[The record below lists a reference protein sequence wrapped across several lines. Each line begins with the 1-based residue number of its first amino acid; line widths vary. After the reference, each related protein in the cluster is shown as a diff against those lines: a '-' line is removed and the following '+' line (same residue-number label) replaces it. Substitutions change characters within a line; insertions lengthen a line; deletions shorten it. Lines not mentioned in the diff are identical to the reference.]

1 MTLLQEMIRAVIV
14 DDEDLS
20 RYAIRKLL
28 SDSFGDVSVVGEAVN
43 GQEAVQLVRELR
55 PDLVIMDVRLP
66 GLDGLEASRR
76 IARIHQKVRI
86 IIVSAYDDFSYAQ
99 KALNLGLAGYM
110 LKPVTEEDISG
121 TLSRVLEEIRS
132 FHRVA
137 IRSGAI
143 DPVHKAG
150 IGPLLTRGTL
160 LTGGFM
166 LTGGSL
172 LSGGSGD
179 DEAEGNPGSSRTR
192 QLRRRHEPK
201 ELPVEASRVLERLV
215 REAVL
220 RGDDLSPAASRAL
233 VDAWVAEDEAPQALR
248 ERLSD
253 FFYSVRSRLRDR
265 GMQEMNAEPLLPLVQ
280 EAKDRDGVQRS
291 LRTFL
296 DDLHRVH
303 RKASGDLDQ
312 SSRFHAAADALPLSE
327 LSLERLAADLDLSPE
342 HVSRTFKD
350 YFSEN
355 FVDYATRRRIDAAC
369 RLLREERLGV
379 DETASRVGYVD
390 THYFTKVFKKRT
402 GFTPGEWQRLS

>member
-1 MTLLQEMIRAVIV
+1 MMEEMIRVVVV

-28 SDSFGDVSVVGEAVN
+28 SDSFVDVSVVGEAVN

-76 IARIHQKVRI
+76 INRILQKVRI

-110 LKPVTEEDISG
+110 LKPVTEEDVSG
-121 TLSRVLEEIRS
+121 TLARVLDDIRT
-132 FHRVA
+132 
-137 IRSGAI
+137 
-143 DPVHKAG
+143 VHIAAARTGPAG
-150 IGPLLTRGTL
+150 DFI
-160 LTGGFM
+160 TGGRKV
-166 LTGGSL
+166 LPSGQLGGY
-172 LSGGSGD
+172 
-179 DEAEGNPGSSRTR
+179 EADGYPVANGHSKQQRK
-192 QLRRRHEPK
+192 RHMPK
-201 ELPVEASRVLERLV
+201 EMPVEASRVLERSV
-215 REAVL
+215 RDAVL
-220 RGDDLSPAASRAL
+220 RGDALNLAASRTL
-233 VDAWVAEDEAPQALR
+233 VDTWAAEDEALQALK

-253 FFYSVRSRLRDR
+253 FFYSIRSRLRDR
-265 GMQEMNAEPLLPLVQ
+265 GMLEMNSDPLLPLVQ
-280 EAKDRDGVQRS
+280 EVKDRDGVERR

-296 DDLHRVH
+296 HDLHQAHSRV
-303 RKASGDLDQ
+303 SGDLDQ
-312 SSRFHAAADALPLSE
+312 AERYHAAVEALPLTE

-355 FVDYATRRRIDAAC
+355 FVEYATRKRIDAAC

-379 DETASRVGYVD
+379 DEVASTVGYAD
-390 THYFTKVFKKRT
+390 THYFTRVFKKRT

>member
-1 MTLLQEMIRAVIV
+1 MSSGGTGQPHEMIRAVIV

-28 SDSFGDVSVVGEAVN
+28 SDAFVDISVVGEAVN

-66 GLDGLEASRR
+66 GLDGLEASLR
-76 IARIHQKVRI
+76 ISKIHQRVRI

-110 LKPVTEEDISG
+110 LKPVTQEDVSG
-121 TLSRVLEEIRS
+121 TLSRVLDEIRS
-132 FHRVA
+132 ARRLA
-137 IRSGAI
+137 EQTRPI
-143 DPVHKAG
+143 DS
-150 IGPLLTRGTL
+150 LLSQGVGT
-160 LTGGFM
+160 M
-166 LTGGSL
+166 LTGRS
-172 LSGGSGD
+172 
-179 DEAEGNPGSSRTR
+179 EGNDAGRYPGESGRTK

-201 ELPVEASRVLERLV
+201 ELPIEASRVLERSV

-220 RGDDLSPAASRAL
+220 RGEATGHAASRAL
-233 VDAWVAEDEAPQALR
+233 VDAWAAEDEALQALK

-253 FFYSVRSRLRDR
+253 FFYSIRSRLRDR
-265 GMQEMNAEPLLPLVQ
+265 GMLEMNADPLLPLVQ
-280 EAKDRDGVQRS
+280 EVKDRDGVERS

-296 DDLHRVH
+296 QDLHQAHSRV
-303 RKASGDLDQ
+303 SGDLDQ
-312 SSRFHAAADALPLSE
+312 SRRFHAAVDALPLAE
-327 LSLERLAADLDLSPE
+327 LSLERLAADLGLSPE

-355 FVDYATRRRIDAAC
+355 FVEYATRKRIDAAC
-369 RLLREERLGV
+369 RLLREEHLGV
-379 DETASRVGYVD
+379 DEVASRVGYAD
-390 THYFTKVFKKRT
+390 THYFTRVFRKRT